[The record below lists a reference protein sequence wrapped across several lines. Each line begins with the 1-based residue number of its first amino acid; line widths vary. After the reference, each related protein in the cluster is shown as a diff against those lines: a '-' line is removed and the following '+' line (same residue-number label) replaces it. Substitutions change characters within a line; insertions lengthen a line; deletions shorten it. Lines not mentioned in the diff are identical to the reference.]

1 MADIYL
7 PTPLRRLTHGQ
18 ARIPAE
24 GRTVDE
30 ALSAAERRYPGLRE
44 QLRDESGKLRSY
56 INVFVNGTEIRALQ
70 GCETALNAAD
80 EVTIVPAMAG
90 GGR

>member
-1 MADIYL
+1 M
-7 PTPLRRLTHGQ
+7 
-18 ARIPAE
+18 
-24 GRTVDE
+24 
-30 ALSAAERRYPGLRE
+30 SAAERRYPGLRE